1 MTWMVERLAAP
12 LKVCA
17 LLGMVAVLCGFT
29 STTLNPKQAEVVI
42 SDVEHFWQAF
52 DDAAKVPP
60 PERAGVYDKEY
71 FELESEGLKEFNKRR
86 IGGTEAFA
94 RHVEENRAYY
104 TKARPQIGEVVN
116 QKSVIQAA
124 FRRLKAVYPDI
135 KFPKHVYFVVGRQH
149 AAGISSSDG
158 IILAAEMFATPPGT
172 RYNYNAA
179 YPDFVPFTVVH
190 ETIHFNQTFQ
200 DEDNITVLQGTITE
214 GTADFIASLVLPE
227 PNMRQYT
234 DRWQYGCAHEADL
247 ASRYIQDEDVTKM
260 PPWMYDH
267 NPDTGWPPDMGY
279 WMGYR
284 IDQSMY
290 SQAKDKIAVLRR
302 MLQVT
307 NFKALRIASGY
318 PRRTTACVPQTPR
331 INNAAE
337 LL

>member
-1 MTWMVERLAAP
+1 MAWTVKRWAAL
-12 LKVCA
+12 LKGYA
-17 LLGMVAVLCGFT
+17 LLGTVPVLCGFI
-29 STTLNPKQAEVVI
+29 STTLDPEQSEVVT

-52 DDAAKVPP
+52 DDASKVPP
-60 PERAGVYDKEY
+60 AERAGVYAREY
-71 FELESEGLKEFNKRR
+71 LDLGSAGLKEFSKRR
-86 IGGTEAFA
+86 IGSPETFTQ
-94 RHVEENRAYY
+94 HVEENRAYY
-104 TKARPQIGEVVN
+104 AKVRPQIGEVVN
-116 QKSVIQAA
+116 QKPVIQAA
-124 FRRLKAVYPDI
+124 FRRLKTVYPDI
-135 KFPKHVYFVVGRQH
+135 KFPKHVFFVVGRQH

-158 IILAAEMFATPPGT
+158 IILAAEMFATPPGSA
-172 RYNYNAA
+172 YNYNTA

-227 PNMRQYT
+227 PSMRQYT
-234 DRWQYGCAHEADL
+234 DRWQYGCAHEAEL

-284 IDQSMY
+284 IEQSVY
-290 SQAKDKIAVLRR
+290 ARAKDKIAALRR

-307 NFKALRIASGY
+307 DFKTLLMASGY
-318 PRRTTACVPQTPR
+318 PGKAQACVPQTPAHAR
-331 INNAAE
+331 
-337 LL
+337 

>member
-1 MTWMVERLAAP
+1 MTWTVKQCATL
-12 LKVCA
+12 LKGYA
-17 LLGMVAVLCGFT
+17 LLAMIPVLCGFT
-29 STTLNPKQAEVVI
+29 TTTLDPEQAEIVT
-42 SDVEHFWQAF
+42 SDVQHFWQAF
-52 DDAAKVPP
+52 DHAAKVPLA
-60 PERAGVYDKEY
+60 ERSGVYAKEY
-71 FELESEGLKEFNKRR
+71 LDLGTEGLKEFTKRR
-86 IGGTEAFA
+86 IGSPEAFT

-104 TKARPQIGEVVN
+104 TEVRPRIGEVVN
-116 QKSVIQAA
+116 QKPVIQAA
-124 FRRLKAVYPDI
+124 FRRLKIVYPEI

-172 RYNYNAA
+172 AYNYNAA

-200 DEDNITVLQGTITE
+200 DEVNITLLQGTITE

-227 PNMRQYT
+227 PNIRQYT
-234 DRWQYGCAHEADL
+234 DRWQYGCAHEAEL
-247 ASRYIQDEDVTKM
+247 AGRYIRDEDVTKM

-284 IDQSMY
+284 IDQSVY
-290 SQAKDKIAVLRR
+290 AQAKDKIAALRR

-307 NFKALRIASGY
+307 DFKPFFTASSY
-318 PRRTTACVPQTPR
+318 PGKAPACVPQTP
-331 INNAAE
+331 AHAQ
-337 LL
+337 

>member
-1 MTWMVERLAAP
+1 MIRTVKHWA
-12 LKVCA
+12 A
-17 LLGMVAVLCGFT
+17 LLPGYAWLGLAPVLCGFT
-29 STTLNPKQAEVVI
+29 STTLNPEQAEVVT

-52 DDAAKVPP
+52 DDAAKVPL
-60 PERAGVYDKEY
+60 PERAGVYAREY
-71 FELESEGLKEFNKRR
+71 LELGSEGLREFSKRR
-86 IGGTEAFA
+86 IGSPEVFTQ
-94 RHVEENRAYY
+94 HVEENRAYY
-104 TKARPQIGEVVN
+104 AKVRPRIGEVVN
-116 QKSVIQAA
+116 QKPVIQAA
-124 FRRLKAVYPDI
+124 FRRLKVVYPDI

-172 RYNYNAA
+172 AYNYNAA

-190 ETIHFNQTFQ
+190 ETIHFNQAFQ

-234 DRWQYGCAHEADL
+234 DRWQYGCAHEAEL

-267 NPDTGWPPDMGY
+267 NPNTGWPPDMGY

-284 IDQSMY
+284 IEQSAY
-290 SQAKDKIAVLRR
+290 SQAKDKIAALRR

-307 NFKALRIASGY
+307 DFKALLTASGY
-318 PRRTTACVPQTPR
+318 PSKAPACVPQTP
-331 INNAAE
+331 AHAP
-337 LL
+337 